1 MWILLPSNILL
12 CLRFLTE
19 MIIIFQLKS
28 VMNVLGDCILVTKDG
43 DAHIFPFVLSLH
55 IEMILFANNG
65 EIRNGLVCY

>member
-1 MWILLPSNILL
+1 
-12 CLRFLTE
+12 

-55 IEMILFANNG
+55 NEMILFANNG